1 MKNEIYG
8 LKGLN
13 LLSFSITL
21 AAKEM
26 KDNIF
31 ERKLCINNILF
42 LIATRE
48 ERDYR
53 LSADSQSVFQ
63 GNWRNQGLL

>member
-53 LSADSQSVFQ
+53 LSAGSQSVFQ